1 MPPLLELKDLTLNGL
16 VEHLN
21 LELESGMFAQICA
34 AGEHD
39 RDLMVKLITGE
50 LHPQS
55 GSLIFGEQ
63 SLQELNREQLLKLR
77 CEIAVIEARPVLIS
91 NLKVWENITLP
102 LIYHGG
108 SVSAETATMATGMLE
123 KLGYRGN
130 IWALPG
136 HLKPAEKIMT
146 AFVRAVV
153 SSPRL
158 IIYACLDELAPN
170 YREAMLNQIFE
181 LHNKSDA
188 PVALLITATELQ
200 QGLLK
205 PDIICNLKNNP
216 PTIKR
221 LT

>member
-1 MPPLLELKDLTLNGL
+1 MPPLLELKDLTVYGV

-21 LELESGMFAQICA
+21 LELESGRFAQICT

-39 RDLMVKLITGE
+39 RDLMVKILTGE
-50 LHPQS
+50 LYPQS
-55 GSLIFGEQ
+55 GALIFAELN
-63 SLQELNREQLLKLR
+63 LQELNREQLLRLR
-77 CEIAVIEARPVLIS
+77 REIAVIEARPALIS

-108 SVSAETATMATGMLE
+108 SVSSETTIMATGMLE
-123 KLGYRGN
+123 KLGYKGN

-136 HLKPAEKIMT
+136 HLKPAEKIMA

-158 IIYACLDELAPN
+158 IIYACLDDLAFN

-188 PVALLITATELQ
+188 PAAIFITTTELQ
-200 QGLLK
+200 HGLLK
-205 PDIICNLKNNP
+205 PDIICNLKTHP
-216 PTIKR
+216 PTITR
-221 LT
+221 IT